1 MLRYLNQDLVFIF
14 NLLVHICK
22 RVGQVSTVT
31 LSNKNGEMYAV
42 EMCFFVFRF
51 SCSKNRCELYFC
63 VHSRPSRL
71 MVLAHLIVNVS
82 PLLCRAGRQRVI
94 ECDRSC

>member
-1 MLRYLNQDLVFIF
+1 MLRYLKQDLIFIF
-14 NLLVHICK
+14 NLLVRICK
-22 RVGQVSTVT
+22 KVGQSSTVT
-31 LSNKNGEMYAV
+31 LSNKNEEIYVV

-51 SCSKNRCELYFC
+51 SCSKNKCELYFC
-63 VHSRPSRL
+63 VHLRLRRL
-71 MVLAHLIVNVS
+71 MVLADLIVNVS